1 MRILILQFVPP
12 ARAGPAPEF
21 RHDLGV
27 AVAMLRADGFDVGL
41 LPLDAHRPDLLHQA
55 ITQHRATRLLVDI
68 PPTHIT
74 AARHSIVDVAE
85 KHFLPV
91 TVVGR
96 YATCQPEKAI
106 SIPGVTAMIPGEYER
121 PVLRLY
127 QSIRDGSV
135 AMLAGPGEARSTGQ
149 SDIAG
154 VWFNSEDGLVRNE
167 PAALEENLD
176 GLPFPDRDIFDYRR
190 AVRQTGQAVFAATR
204 GCDRWCAFCLND
216 WYMELYA
223 GKGSWPRR
231 RSVEDL
237 LEEVSQVVERYERVR
252 QVSFCDHGFVSDGE
266 WLGRFA
272 EEYPRRCSLP
282 YRCHVPLNGVNTG
295 IAELLAGSGCRTAEV
310 EIGSGSNFIREE
322 ILAMRTSENQI
333 IAGVAA
339 LKGAGLRVRGRVFIG
354 APYDSEIT
362 LAETLDLLARLKLD
376 AVRHRVYFPVP
387 GSRTAEMCAE
397 NGWISG
403 RGEESF
409 YADCSVL
416 DMPTFPARRIDEVA
430 RRFDALLR
438 HRRGRSL
445 RAWLKRLRNLG
456 TRPLRLSR
464 RRRRPS
470 RSNGRHG

>member
-190 AVRQTGQAVFAATR
+190 GPPDRPGRLRRYPRLRPVVRILPERLVHGAVRRQRELAAPAER
-204 GCDRWCAFCLND
+204 G
-216 WYMELYA
+216 
-223 GKGSWPRR
+223 GS
-231 RSVEDL
+231 
-237 LEEVSQVVERYERVR
+237 
-252 QVSFCDHGFVSDGE
+252 
-266 WLGRFA
+266 
-272 EEYPRRCSLP
+272 
-282 YRCHVPLNGVNTG
+282 
-295 IAELLAGSGCRTAEV
+295 
-310 EIGSGSNFIREE
+310 
-322 ILAMRTSENQI
+322 
-333 IAGVAA
+333 
-339 LKGAGLRVRGRVFIG
+339 
-354 APYDSEIT
+354 
-362 LAETLDLLARLKLD
+362 
-376 AVRHRVYFPVP
+376 
-387 GSRTAEMCAE
+387 
-397 NGWISG
+397 SG
-403 RGEESF
+403 RSF
-409 YADCSVL
+409 
-416 DMPTFPARRIDEVA
+416 PGRG
-430 RRFDALLR
+430 AL
-438 HRRGRSL
+438 
-445 RAWLKRLRNLG
+445 
-456 TRPLRLSR
+456 
-464 RRRRPS
+464 
-470 RSNGRHG
+470 